1 MASEG
6 RKAKATKKSSDDIS
20 FFELKSTKSK
30 RKKKSK
36 KSALFTVYAV
46 ILVIAV
52 FVGYFVTS
60 ANVKFTPHAMKLC
73 GEACQELD
81 YIEIDLS
88 ALREDIIAKNG
99 DGSPITAET
108 IAAYARFDDG
118 GVSATFF
125 GKELTARKTLL
136 YREDLSKEA
145 KPVEKI
151 DYAVPGVYYIE
162 YTCDHFAF
170 AGKNFIKT
178 VYVTGVEID
187 G

>member
-6 RKAKATKKSSDDIS
+6 RKAKATKKTSDDIS

-30 RKKKSK
+30 RKKKGK
-36 KSALFTVYAV
+36 KSALFTVYAI

-60 ANVKFTPHAMKLC
+60 ANVKFTPHVMKLN

-99 DGSPITAET
+99 DSPITAET
-108 IAAYARFDDG
+108 IAAYADFDDG

-125 GKELTARKTLL
+125 GKELTVHKTLL

-145 KPVEKI
+145 KTVDKI
-151 DYAVPGVYYIE
+151 DYAAPGVYYIE

-170 AGKNFIKT
+170 IGKNFIKT